1 MALQN
6 CTEKIKQHYEIL
18 NRHADTIFQ
27 NYCNLQYDRQNI
39 IEMGKGILRLCV
51 QEVVLLKTSARIYS
65 FLDYSGKNCSL
76 YHNYKKVN
84 SKKG

>member
-18 NRHADTIFQ
+18 NRHANTIFQ
-27 NYCNLQYDRQNI
+27 NDCNLQYDRQNI

-51 QEVVLLKTSARIYS
+51 
-65 FLDYSGKNCSL
+65 
-76 YHNYKKVN
+76 
-84 SKKG
+84 